1 MPKDCKMC
9 EVGKQRSISLASFF
23 DKLFRKSNA
32 PEQSGPGQVLSRRV
46 ELSAGLTTES
56 RWNYLVKFR
65 LEDGT
70 ETELSVTEEFF
81 STAKEGLSGT
91 VVWQDR
97 NLVSFTGKE

>member
-23 DKLFRKSNA
+23 DKLFRKSDA
-32 PEQSGPGQVLSRRV
+32 PEQSAPGEVLSRRV
-46 ELSAGLTTES
+46 ELSAGLTNES

-65 LEDGT
+65 LADGK
-70 ETELSVTEEFF
+70 EAELSVTEAFF
-81 STAKEGLSGT
+81 SQAKEGLSGT

-97 NLVSFTGKE
+97 NMVSFTGKE

>member
-32 PEQSGPGQVLSRRV
+32 PEQTAQAQFLSRRV
-46 ELSAGLTTES
+46 ELSSGLTTES

-65 LEDGT
+65 LEDST